1 MPLFFS
7 GTILRK
13 TLLFSA
19 NFFLVICLFSSCT
32 KKNSLG
38 GELLGD
44 DAAGFRQIEFN
55 DFFSHTVLDGK
66 VRTDE
71 DSCSINFLGLY
82 NDPDFGIVQSGFML
96 QYSLPF
102 PNNLPISRLHPDSFV
117 VDSVCV
123 QLPYRAGSYY
133 GNNSAD
139 LKYQR
144 VQVFEL
150 KSNINK
156 SDSYYSNLDFASFV
170 YPPTLADQFFS
181 PEISVIRNTDFDSVP
196 MLRLKLDKTL
206 GNKLLSDTNTL
217 KSSSSFL
224 GFFKGLQ
231 FRVNNINQP
240 NLGGGIIGFD
250 LLQKASKLIVYAK
263 HQRVGILKYTFVTVS
278 DFAKVNFY
286 TFNRNAQNS
295 VSQQLSDT
303 TLGQN
308 FIYVQGFGGTKAK
321 ITLPFL
327 NSFKDSLPVLLNKA
341 ELIVELQNENLTIFP
356 PVSKLS
362 LMIHKADG
370 TTVKLSDEGATG
382 AFNINGILNS
392 SNQYRFNITQY
403 IYSLLYSDESD
414 KGLFLSVFD
423 GGLNPGRIKLKGGN
437 NIRLKITYTKTN

>member
-1 MPLFFS
+1 
-7 GTILRK
+7 
-13 TLLFSA
+13 
-19 NFFLVICLFSSCT
+19 
-32 KKNSLG
+32 
-38 GELLGD
+38 
-44 DAAGFRQIEFN
+44 
-55 DFFSHTVLDGK
+55 
-66 VRTDE
+66 
-71 DSCSINFLGLY
+71 
-82 NDPDFGIVQSGFML
+82 
-96 QYSLPF
+96 
-102 PNNLPISRLHPDSFV
+102 
-117 VDSVCV
+117 
-123 QLPYRAGSYY
+123 
-133 GNNSAD
+133 
-139 LKYQR
+139 
-144 VQVFEL
+144 
-150 KSNINK
+150 
-156 SDSYYSNLDFASFV
+156 
-170 YPPTLADQFFS
+170 
-181 PEISVIRNTDFDSVP
+181 
-196 MLRLKLDKTL
+196 MLRLKLDKAL

-240 NLGGGIIGFD
+240 NLGGGIMGFD

-263 HQRVGILKYTFVTVS
+263 HQRVGVLKYTFVTVS

-321 ITLPFL
+321 ITLPFI

-370 TTVKLSDEGATG
+370 TTAKLSDEGATG

-392 SNQYRFNITQY
+392 GNQYRFNITQY